1 ADRSGEIVFRRDGEG
16 GPAGGVLDTDAVAT
30 ALRGEE
36 VAKATHA
43 DGTITAAVPV
53 DLVGWAAIASRSY
66 ADAASTFLVAAAR
79 AIGIGIAAA
88 VLAVL
93 VSTLVT
99 RRIARALRRLERH
112 VQALGRGHVV
122 LAPLQGPAE
131 IVRLGGAFDE
141 MAGKLVAANASLVL
155 HERLFETSPDPM
167 VVLDR
172 SLRLRAVNPAY
183 AAMRGLSTVD
193 LLGRPLVEVVGL
205 DAFDAMAPRIERAFS
220 GESVQYELWTDLPAG
235 RRCLEASYHPVREHE
250 RLEHVGVRFRDVTD
264 RRHAEAA
271 ASQSLASAEGERRR
285 FEAVFREAPAGIV
298 IFDGRDLRARWSNR
312 TFLSFLDAPF
322 AQLGIEGLR
331 IADFVPN
338 AREAGL
344 VEVVQR
350 VAATGKPADTPEYRH
365 NGFARGAT
373 WWRWSVRPIPGEVGT
388 DVLLLVTE
396 VTEQVQARKVA
407 EDEQLRLETI
417 LRTLPVGVILAGPEG
432 RILSANDH
440 ARQVWGGDAAA
451 VEMYRGAWAD
461 TGVSLAPD
469 DWAIRR
475 AVLHGE
481 ASTGELIDIERF
493 DGGRATI
500 LNNAAPIRDASG
512 RITGAVAAF
521 HDVTETRRAQR
532 EAEEAVRHRD
542 EVLAIVS
549 HDLRTPLSAIVM
561 GSRVLGGPASGD
573 PERVRATGARIA
585 SAADRMTRLIGDLLD
600 LASLEGGRLSMR
612 RVSLAPATLAREAA
626 EVIRPAAEAKGLE
639 VHWRAADELPLVSCD
654 HDRVL
659 QVLGN
664 LTSNAVKATESGHV
678 SIAVSAQGEQV
689 VFEVRDTGPGIP
701 AEELPHVFD
710 RFRRGRSAGYAGTGL
725 GLAIARAL
733 IEAHGGR
740 IWAESTL
747 GLGTV
752 VRFALPITTLTA
764 SEQAAGAA

>member
-1 ADRSGEIVFRRDGEG
+1 
-16 GPAGGVLDTDAVAT
+16 
-30 ALRGEE
+30 
-36 VAKATHA
+36 
-43 DGTITAAVPV
+43 
-53 DLVGWAAIASRSY
+53 
-66 ADAASTFLVAAAR
+66 
-79 AIGIGIAAA
+79 
-88 VLAVL
+88 
-93 VSTLVT
+93 
-99 RRIARALRRLERH
+99 
-112 VQALGRGHVV
+112 
-122 LAPLQGPAE
+122 
-131 IVRLGGAFDE
+131 
-141 MAGKLVAANASLVL
+141 M
-155 HERLFETSPDPM
+155 
-167 VVLDR
+167 
-172 SLRLRAVNPAY
+172 NPAY
-183 AAMRGLSTVD
+183 AAMRGLSTGD

-205 DAFDAMAPRIERAFS
+205 DAFDAMVPRIERAFS

-271 ASQSLASAEGERRR
+271 PRSRSRARRR
-285 FEAVFREAPAGIV
+285 SVGGSRRCSGKRPPGIV

-344 VEVVQR
+344 VEVVHR

-365 NGFARGAT
+365 DGFARGAT

-396 VTEQVQARKVA
+396 VTEQVHARKVA

-432 RILSANDH
+432 RVLSANDH

-451 VEMYRGAWAD
+451 VEC
-461 TGVSLAPD
+461 TGVRGRTPASRSRPTTGR
-469 DWAIRR
+469 IRR

-481 ASTGELIDIERF
+481 TSTGELIDIERF

-612 RVSLAPATLAREAA
+612 RASLAPATLAREAA